1 MSVEKQLKGSAE
13 SAIVLDGV
21 PHFVQEGMEDVE
33 ERLLPEVIPVSVGP
47 VLAELVVGLVQL
59 VTSRPAQLQLA
70 STAVTLRVSA
80 NSRDKQAV
88 VRPSLT

>member
-1 MSVEKQLKGSAE
+1 MSVEKQLEGSAE

-59 VTSRPAQLQLA
+59 VTSRPAQCQSA

>member
-1 MSVEKQLKGSAE
+1 MSVEKQLEGSAE

-21 PHFVQEGMEDVE
+21 PHFVEEGMEDVE

-59 VTSRPAQLQLA
+59 VTSRPAQCQSA